1 MKEHNVKFG
10 LQLPDDVLA
19 EEISF
24 ATEAIY
30 IFPADQSSWIYLQWL
45 LSAAPAPPRLL
56 RGMLHNNTVAI
67 VLSEPAKITTTT
79 FECRIAC
86 EDQVSNKY
94 KDESSSDQM
103 ATETQHQSIRQKNE
117 EEENNDCVT
126 IESAVVL
133 DEEGKV
139 WLLNLASPEPHITL
153 KVNTT
158 CMCLNVMVFNIWWCT
173 FN

>member
-1 MKEHNVKFG
+1 MTTVFEVDIKMCVCVLLF
-10 LQLPDDVLA
+10 LLLLPL
-19 EEISF
+19 
-24 ATEAIY
+24 
-30 IFPADQSSWIYLQWL
+30 
-45 LSAAPAPPRLL
+45 APAPPRLL